1 MAKKNFEQN
10 IIKNVKSDPK
20 GFWGYVR
27 DKTKSRTTVS
37 DLKDVNGNI
46 FSDDTEKAD
55 LLNTFFASVFV
66 NDLQVNYQSSI

>member
-1 MAKKNFEQN
+1 MAKAKKNFEQN

-27 DKTKSRTTVS
+27 DKTKSQTTVS

-46 FSDDTEKAD
+46 VSDNTE
-55 LLNTFFASVFV
+55 
-66 NDLQVNYQSSI
+66 